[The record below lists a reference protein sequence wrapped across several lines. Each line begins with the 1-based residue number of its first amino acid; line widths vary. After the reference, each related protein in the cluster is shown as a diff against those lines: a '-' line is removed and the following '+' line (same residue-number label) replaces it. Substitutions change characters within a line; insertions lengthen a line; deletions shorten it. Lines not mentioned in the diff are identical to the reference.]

1 MSKHSTDHIFRL
13 IKSLTRAEKRYF
25 KIFASRHSAGGKN
38 EYTQLFDAIDKQKE
52 YDEPALIKQ
61 FKKSTFGHTP
71 AIAKN
76 RLYETILKSLHSF
89 HAESSLDVELQRLLH
104 SAEILFKK
112 SLYPECSKI
121 LTRANKLAVKHEK
134 HYVLLEIHKWEK
146 RLLEKSSYAGS
157 SSDDLSEIHLTDRE
171 LINKLMNYSDF
182 WNIKSRLFLML
193 NQQGKVRDLAGLNSF
208 KTIIDNTL
216 LKSEAEALSYES
228 RYLYYQI
235 YSAYYFGIGDYSNS
249 YLYIK
254 KHLELIELNAELF
267 EEEPNK
273 YFAVLSNMIYLCS
286 QLRKF
291 GEVPFYLEKLK
302 AIPQSYEK
310 KMNEDLS
317 IKLFSSSCSAELS
330 LCIQTGDF
338 DSAHQLVPAIE
349 DGLNKYND
357 KLSKVRVAFFYFNL
371 AIVFFAL
378 RDYSSALKWINR
390 LLNDGDI
397 DSSQDIHCMGRILSM
412 IIHLEIGHIDLLP
425 YSIRSTQRYLSKR
438 KRIYKF
444 ESVFLQFIN
453 KLSKA
458 NSAISLKNSYQALR
472 PELQALAKD
481 PYEKSVFE
489 YFDFITWVESK
500 YLGIPFRD
508 LVKRKHDQDNLE
520 AIEH

>member
-1 MSKHSTDHIFRL
+1 ML
-13 IKSLTRAEKRYF
+13 A
-25 KIFASRHSAGGKN
+25 
-38 EYTQLFDAIDKQKE
+38 
-52 YDEPALIKQ
+52 
-61 FKKSTFGHTP
+61 
-71 AIAKN
+71 
-76 RLYETILKSLHSF
+76 
-89 HAESSLDVELQRLLH
+89 
-104 SAEILFKK
+104 
-112 SLYPECSKI
+112 
-121 LTRANKLAVKHEK
+121 RANKLAVRHEK

-146 RLLEKSSYAGS
+146 KLLEKSSYAGS
-157 SSDDLSEIHLTDRE
+157 SSDDLSAIHQTDRD
-171 LINKLMNYSDF
+171 LIGKLMNYSDF

-193 NQQGKVRDLAGLNSF
+193 NQQGKVRDLSGLNSF

-216 LKSEAEALSYES
+216 LKNEAEALSYES

-235 YSAYYFGIGDYSNS
+235 YSAYHFGIGDYTNS

-254 KHLELIELNAELF
+254 KHLELIEQNAEIF

-291 GEVPFYLEKLK
+291 SEVPLYLSKLK
-302 AIPQSYEK
+302 AIPQSYER

-317 IKLFSSSCSAELS
+317 IKLFSSSYSAELS
-330 LCIQTGDF
+330 HYIQTGDF
-338 DSAHQLVPAIE
+338 ENAHRLVPEIE
-349 DGLNKYND
+349 EGLDKYDD

-397 DSSQDIHCMGRILSM
+397 DSSQDIHCMGRILRM

-425 YSIRSTQRYLSKR
+425 YAIRFTQRYLSKR

-444 ESVFLQFIN
+444 ETVFLQFIN

-458 NSAISLKNSYQALR
+458 SSASSLRSSYQALR
-472 PELQALAKD
+472 PELQLLSKD
-481 PYEKSVFE
+481 PFEKSVFE

-500 YLGIPFRD
+500 FLGISFSK
-508 LVKRKHDQDNLE
+508 LVKRKHDQDSLE
-520 AIEH
+520 SIEH